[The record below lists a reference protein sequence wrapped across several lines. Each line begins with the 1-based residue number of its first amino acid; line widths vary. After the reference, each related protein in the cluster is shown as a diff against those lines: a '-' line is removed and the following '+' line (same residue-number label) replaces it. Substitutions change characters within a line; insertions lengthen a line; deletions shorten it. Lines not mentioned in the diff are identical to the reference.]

1 MIILLASALINH
13 IHAWFQG
20 RSDASDHEK
29 ALDPQTAITYSCEN

>member
-1 MIILLASALINH
+1 MIVLLSSVYLNH

-29 ALDPQTAITYSCEN
+29 ALDPQTGITDSCEN